1 MKLID
6 NIRQAPRMW
15 SVQLASLLIAWGA
28 LPVDM
33 QAALVQLVGIPPE
46 RVPAILGLLV
56 ILGRLVQQPGLQ
68 PSAQDAQP

>member
-15 SVQLASLLIAWGA
+15 SVQLASLLVAWSA
-28 LPVDM
+28 LPLDM
-33 QAALVQLVGIPPE
+33 QAALVQAVGIPPE

-56 ILGRLVQQPGLQ
+56 ILGRLVQQPALQ
-68 PSAQDAQP
+68 KPQEPQP